1 MTGWNLPP
9 GCTDRM
15 VDEAFG
21 ASEGRRG
28 VYKVTIERTITA
40 TITVEVEAGSEE
52 DANWDGARSPLR
64 RFPST
69 NGQSTRTTSKRP
81 MSKAR
86 PSAIPTTHATSSWT
100 GRWID
105 EHRFR
110 EAHQRANQGNRLG
123 GPQQPHN
130 R

>member
-52 DANWDGARSPLR
+52 DANWDGAIAAKAIPLDKWAID
-64 RFPST
+64 
-69 NGQSTRTTSKRP
+69 QDDVETTK
-81 MSKAR
+81 SKAR
-86 PSAIPTTHATSSWT
+86 PSAIPTTHATSAWT

-105 EHRFR
+105 EHRFQ

-123 GPQQPHN
+123 GPQQPHD